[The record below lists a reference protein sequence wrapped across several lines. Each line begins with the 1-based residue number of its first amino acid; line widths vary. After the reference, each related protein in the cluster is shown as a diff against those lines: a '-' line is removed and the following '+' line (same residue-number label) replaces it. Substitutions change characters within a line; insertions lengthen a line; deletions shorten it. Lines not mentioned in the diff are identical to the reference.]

1 MAKSRVL
8 VVDDEPGV
16 RFGLREFLEAK
27 GFEVDEA
34 ATCLAAEAMFK
45 SRRPDVAILD
55 YSLPDG
61 NALELL
67 SRLRA
72 LDASVPQVILTAHGS
87 IDLAVRAVKEGAEHF
102 LTKPVEL
109 PTLLVILRRLIEAH
123 RTRQRQIAGGRREAH
138 GCIDPFALPSA
149 AIRALA
155 EDAER
160 VAFSDSPVL
169 LLGETGV
176 GKGVLARWLH
186 DHGPR
191 AEEAFVDLNC
201 ASLSRELLE
210 TELFGHEK
218 GAFTGAVAAKEGLL
232 EVAHRGTL
240 FLDEI
245 GDVDAAVQPKL
256 LKVLEEGRFRRLG
269 DVRDREVDVRLV
281 AATHQDLSESVR
293 EKKFRSDL
301 YFRIS
306 ALPLVIP
313 PLRERPDDI
322 AVLAQTLL
330 ARIGGDLGRGELS
343 LAPEAVE
350 SLEAYGWPGN
360 TRELRNVLER
370 AAILSRGQVLVPR
383 DLRFSASL
391 EGASPSADSRLTLE
405 EVERRHIERVLAE
418 EGGHVERAAR
428 RLGVPRSSLY
438 ERIKRLGIAVRKE

>member
-1 MAKSRVL
+1 MPAMAPRAARWSRSACRSIPRRRRRRPRVAKNRVL

-27 GFEVDEA
+27 GFDVDEA
-34 ATCLAAEAMFK
+34 ATCVAAEAMFK

-61 NALELL
+61 NALDLL
-67 SRLRA
+67 PRLRA
-72 LDASVPQVILTAHGS
+72 LDATVPQVILTGHGS

-109 PTLLVILRRLIEAH
+109 PALLVILRRLLDAQRH
-123 RTRQRQIAGGRREAH
+123 RQRHAAGVRREAT
-138 GCIDPFALPSA
+138 GRIDPFALPSA

-160 VAFSDSPVL
+160 VARSESPVL
-169 LLGETGV
+169 VLGETGV

-210 TELFGHEK
+210 SELFGHEK

-269 DVRDREVDVRLV
+269 DVRDREVDVRLI
-281 AATHQDLSESVR
+281 AATHQDLAVAVR
-293 EKKFRSDL
+293 EKRFRSDL

-306 ALPLVIP
+306 ALPLLIP
-313 PLRERPDDI
+313 PLRERPEDI
-322 AVLAQTLL
+322 AVLARALL
-330 ARIGGDLGRGELS
+330 DRIGFEVGRTDLS
-343 LAPEAVE
+343 LSEDAVAA
-350 SLEAYGWPGN
+350 LQAYSWPGN

-370 AAILSRGQVLVPR
+370 AVILGQGQVL
-383 DLRFSASL
+383 
-391 EGASPSADSRLTLE
+391 GAA
-405 EVERRHIERVLAE
+405 
-418 EGGHVERAAR
+418 
-428 RLGVPRSSLY
+428 
-438 ERIKRLGIAVRKE
+438 